1 MKVLPDD
8 NRCPSIQDLYN
19 LRYMEKVI
27 KETFRLYPPVPMIGR
42 TVHEE
47 THLPSEYLLNFDIE
61 DNRRR
66 N

>member
-1 MKVLPDD
+1 MKVLPDG

-47 THLPSEYLLNFDIE
+47 THLPSE
-61 DNRRR
+61 
-66 N
+66 